1 MTLFED
7 LKWRGLIQ
15 DMSSPEIEDLL
26 NNKEITFYIGTDPT
40 ADSLHIGH
48 YSSFLLA
55 KRLKLAGHHPIML
68 VGGATALIGDP
79 RGKGERVLQSYDVIN
94 QNYIKLKNQVER
106 IFGCETV
113 NNYDWISNIN
123 TIEFLRDYGKH
134 FTVNYM
140 LDKDKVKKQLD
151 NGLSFTEFSYMILQA
166 LDYKHLYETRNVTM
180 QVAGSDQWGNITSGI
195 ELIRRTLG
203 VEVYGMTMPLV
214 LDATGNKIGKSEG
227 NAVWLDKTKTSPYF
241 LYQYLLNTEDEV
253 VIDHLKKLT
262 LLTREE
268 IEKLE
273 ESNKNEP
280 HLRLAHKALA
290 REVVCDVHGKDE
302 YEKAL
307 RISEA
312 LFNGNI
318 KALSSDELL
327 DAFNNIPSCEI
338 NTDKN
343 IVDLLVE
350 TSICSSKREAREF
363 VNNNS
368 ISINGDKVNDLEFIV
383 KKENAIA
390 YDFTI
395 IRKGKKKLSIYNLK
409 VFI

>member
-368 ISINGDKVNDLEFIV
+368 ISINGDKVN
-383 KKENAIA
+383 AIA

-395 IRKGKKKLSIYNLK
+395 IRKGKKKYFVIKHL
-409 VFI
+409 

>member
-15 DMSSPEIEDLL
+15 DVSSPEIEKIL
-26 NNKEITFYIGTDPT
+26 NGSPVNFYWGTDPT

-48 YSSFLLA
+48 YSSLVTA
-55 KRLKLAGHHPIML
+55 RRLVKAGHHAILL

-79 RGKGERVLQSYDVIN
+79 RGKGERTLESFEKIN
-94 QNYIKLKNQVER
+94 SNYLKLKEQVER
-106 IFGCETV
+106 ITGCETV
-113 NNYDWISNIN
+113 NNYDWIKDIN
-123 TIEFLRDYGKH
+123 VLEFLRDYGKH

-166 LDYKHLYETRNVTM
+166 LDFKHLYETRNVTM

-214 LDATGNKIGKSEG
+214 LDEQGNKIGKSEG
-227 NAVWLDKTKTSPYF
+227 NAVWLDKEKTSPYY
-241 LYQYLLNTEDEV
+241 LYQYLLNVSDTI

-262 LLTREE
+262 MLSKEE
-268 IEKLE
+268 IEELE
-273 ESNKNEP
+273 ESNKKEP

-290 REVVCDVHGKDE
+290 REVITDIHGKEE
-302 YEKAL
+302 YEKVL
-307 RISEA
+307 KISEA
-312 LFNGNI
+312 LFSGNL
-318 KALSSDELL
+318 KELTSDELL
-327 DAFNNIPSCEI
+327 NAFNNIPSSEVSA
-338 NTDKN
+338 DKN

-350 TSICSSKREAREF
+350 TGICSSKREAREF
-363 VNNNS
+363 VSNNS
-368 ISINGDKVNDLEFIV
+368 ISINGEKVNDLEFII
-383 KKENAIA
+383 KKENAIV
-390 YDFTI
+390 DNFTI
-395 IRKGKKKLSIYNLK
+395 IRKGKKKYFVVK
-409 VFI
+409 HV

>member
-15 DMSSPEIEDLL
+15 DMSSPEIEDIL
-26 NNKEITFYIGTDPT
+26 NNKSITFYIGTDPT

-79 RGKGERVLQSYDVIN
+79 RGKGERVLQPFEEIN
-94 QNYIKLKNQVER
+94 KNYMKLKNQVER

-140 LDKDKVKKQLD
+140 LDKDKVRKQLD

-227 NAVWLDKTKTSPYF
+227 NAVWLDKEKTSPYF

-262 LLTREE
+262 LLSRPE

-312 LFNGNI
+312 LFSGDL
-318 KALSSDELL
+318 KSLTSEELL
-327 DAFNNIPSCEI
+327 DAFNNIPSSEVE
-338 NTDKN
+338 NDRN
-343 IVDLLVE
+343 IIDLLVE
-350 TSICSSKREAREF
+350 TNICSSKREAREF

-368 ISINGDKVNDLEFIV
+368 ISINGEKVNDLDFII
-383 KKENAIA
+383 KKDNAIV
-390 YDFTI
+390 DNFTI
-395 IRKGKKKLSIYNLK
+395 IRKGKKKYFVIK
-409 VFI
+409 HI

>member
-15 DMSSPEIEDLL
+15 DVSSPEIEKIL
-26 NNKEITFYIGTDPT
+26 NGSPVNFYWGTDPT

-48 YSSFLLA
+48 YSSLVTA
-55 KRLKLAGHHPIML
+55 RRLVKAGYHAILL

-79 RGKGERVLQSYDVIN
+79 RGKGERTLESFEKIN
-94 QNYIKLKNQVER
+94 SNYLKLKEQVER
-106 IFGCETV
+106 ITGCETV
-113 NNYDWISNIN
+113 NNYDWIKDIN
-123 TIEFLRDYGKH
+123 VLEFLRDYGKH

-166 LDYKHLYETRNVTM
+166 LDFKHLYETRNVTM

-214 LDATGNKIGKSEG
+214 LDEQGNKIGKSEG
-227 NAVWLDKTKTSPYF
+227 NAVWLDKEKTSPYY
-241 LYQYLLNTEDEV
+241 LYQYLLNVSDTI

-262 LLTREE
+262 MLSKEE
-268 IEKLE
+268 IEELE
-273 ESNKNEP
+273 ESNKKEP

-290 REVVCDVHGKDE
+290 REVITDIHGKEE
-302 YEKAL
+302 YEKVL
-307 RISEA
+307 KISEA
-312 LFNGNI
+312 LFSGNL
-318 KALSSDELL
+318 KELTSDELL
-327 DAFNNIPSCEI
+327 NAFNNIPSSEVSA
-338 NTDKN
+338 DKN

-350 TSICSSKREAREF
+350 TGICSSKREAREF
-363 VNNNS
+363 VSNNS
-368 ISINGDKVNDLEFIV
+368 ISINGEKVNDLEFV
-383 KKENAIA
+383 KEKRN
-390 YDFTI
+390 TLLLNMC
-395 IRKGKKKLSIYNLK
+395 R
-409 VFI
+409 